1 MVIFSTKQKT
11 KYILIK
17 RRQSTDTSNI
27 NEQAKQQQFSVP
39 AKSSKYVK
47 NVFDVSCATA
57 SINHI
62 KKPIDTEATYGFN
75 ACSLRLTSNPS
86 NFQIQLNKILK
97 NARWFEIFFMLH
109 FFTYEILPIEL

>member
-47 NVFDVSCATA
+47 KCV
-57 SINHI
+57 
-62 KKPIDTEATYGFN
+62 
-75 ACSLRLTSNPS
+75 
-86 NFQIQLNKILK
+86 
-97 NARWFEIFFMLH
+97 
-109 FFTYEILPIEL
+109 